1 MILRIPSLAVL
12 PLFLA
17 AFAASA
23 APSLSVPMPRPAP
36 EQEARLAAE
45 PDESAI
51 EDPDEAAEFA
61 IEDPDEAPAGSA
73 RPAPS
78 GARSSETNAVFR
90 RDPFWPVSVS
100 RARKADHDARI
111 AAAIEESLRAAAIEK
126 IRQDAISRGV
136 DVSGM
141 DEDQIIALDGGSV
154 LSDRPKPKS
163 PAVFAGATEE
173 DWDAAFAKLAPRSGY
188 FGGPRPALMLRGD
201 KIPHYVGDELCVT
214 NRGVVYVWCVESVD
228 FRAYSHELKRVS
240 AKPVP

>member
-36 EQEARLAAE
+36 EREARLAAE
-45 PDESAI
+45 PAVPPAPPAEPVAS
-51 EDPDEAAEFA
+51 AAEGPSA
-61 IEDPDEAPAGSA
+61 APVDSVRSA
-73 RPAPS
+73 AS

-90 RDPFWPVSVS
+90 RDPFWPVSLA

-126 IRQDAISRGV
+126 IRQDAIARGV
-136 DVSGM
+136 DVSGL
-141 DEDQIIALDGGSV
+141 DEDEIVALDGGSV
-154 LSDRPKPKS
+154 LSDRPKPKT
-163 PAVFAGATEE
+163 PAMFAGATEE
-173 DWDAAFAKLAPRSGY
+173 DWDAAFAKLPPRSGY

-201 KIPHYVGDELCVT
+201 KTPHYVGDELCVT
-214 NRGVVYVWCVESVD
+214 NRGVVFVWCVESVD
-228 FRAYSHELKRVS
+228 FRAYSHELKRIS